1 MIKILLLISAFS
13 QIFAY
18 PWEKFKSKGLEK
30 VELDLRLK
38 NVKSAIYELLVLLKS
53 TNQIYENEGFLKQL
67 EDFSHNI
74 HTSMKKQL
82 EDKKYSDSL
91 IEKLIEQFESQ
102 WN

>member
-1 MIKILLLISAFS
+1 MIKIILLICAFS

-18 PWEKFKSKGLEK
+18 PLEKFETPGLEK
-30 VELDLRLK
+30 VELDLRLEK
-38 NVKSAIYELLVLLKS
+38 VESAIYELLVILKS
-53 TNQIYENEGFLKQL
+53 TNPINENEAFLKQL

-91 IEKLIEQFESQ
+91 IQQLIEQFESR
-102 WN
+102 